1 MKLRVV
7 WITPKSRSKEPAY
20 DTLTR
25 EYVARIGK
33 YHPIEASDL
42 PSEAALIKLQERSAG
57 RTTPVLVLLD
67 NRGKEMTSEQLAGF
81 IEAQQSADAQQLI
94 FAIGPAD
101 GFNDATRKSASKL
114 ISFGKMTLP
123 HELARVVLLEQIYR
137 AFTILKKHPYH
148 CGH

>member
-20 DTLTR
+20 DALTR
-25 EYVARIGK
+25 EYIARIAK
-33 YHPIEASDL
+33 YQAIEASDL
-42 PSEAALIKLQERSAG
+42 PSEQALLKLIERSAG
-57 RTTPVLVLLD
+57 RTTPVLMLLD
-67 NRGKEMTSEQLAGF
+67 SRGKEMTSREFASF
-81 IEAQQSADAQQLI
+81 IESEQSADVQQLI
-94 FAIGPAD
+94 FAVGPAD
-101 GFNDATRKSASKL
+101 GFSQETRSRAHRLLSL
-114 ISFGKMTLP
+114 GKMTFP

>member
-1 MKLRVV
+1 MKLRVA

-20 DTLTR
+20 DVLTR
-25 EYVARIGK
+25 EYTSRIAQ
-33 YHPIEASDL
+33 YQAIEASDF
-42 PSEAALIKLQERSAG
+42 PSEAALLKLLERSSG

-67 NRGKEMTSEQLAGF
+67 SRGKQMTSEDLATYIGSQL
-81 IEAQQSADAQQLI
+81 SADVQQLI

-101 GFNDATRKSASKL
+101 GFTDEVRTRASKL
-114 ISFGKMTLP
+114 LSLSKMTLP

-137 AFTILKKHPYH
+137 AFTIIRKHPYH